1 MLLTIQVSTSWY
13 TRYAYQKQIVKNL
26 VTSWNEGAAP
36 NTLTKTLATSWN
48 TLPLSSYVA
57 GRNPVIFH
65 AKHTGEVPSGQVIR
79 FRNQIN
85 PKKIVYESPVENMS
99 LGFINL
105 TVDWVDPRL
114 QDLIQVAP
122 LLFDDINLNGI
133 GLQGFR
139 QIRRAEIL
147 DPVDFPV
154 YVTHEYKS
162 SENWNNSVIR
172 YLGWIPK
179 NPNRAINAP
188 LQTYNLDK
196 QAQQYGITFLRTN
209 RTKQT
214 LNVTVKKRD
223 KTFVSGLL
231 PPNAALCVLK
241 KDANTNVIGYIPE
254 KGLTSFPMQGVL
266 VDASYYKHFFI
277 PLG

>member
-1 MLLTIQVSTSWY
+1 MLLTIQLSTSWI
-13 TRYAYQKQIVKNL
+13 TRFAFPKQIVKNL

-36 NTLTKTLATSWN
+36 NTLVKTLATSWN
-48 TLPLSSYVA
+48 TSPLSSYST

-65 AKHTGEVPSGQVIR
+65 AKHSGEVPSGQVIR
-79 FRNQIN
+79 FRNQAN
-85 PKKIVYESPVENMS
+85 PKHIVYESPVENMP

-105 TVDWVDPRL
+105 SVDWVDPRI
-114 QDLIQVAP
+114 QTQIQVVP
-122 LLFDDINLNGI
+122 LLMDDLNLTGI

-139 QIRRAEIL
+139 QNRQATAL
-147 DPVDFPV
+147 DPSQFPV

-162 SENWNNSVIR
+162 SENWNDSVIR

-179 NPNRAINAP
+179 NPNRAINGPAR
-188 LQTYNLDK
+188 TFNIDT

-214 LNVTVKKRD
+214 LKVSIKKRD

-241 KDANTNVIGYIPE
+241 QDANTNTIGYIPE
-254 KGLTSFPMQGVL
+254 SGLTSFPMQGVNL
-266 VDASYYKHFFI
+266 DVDYYKKFFV
-277 PLG
+277 PFG